1 MFDFKLCYYFTS
13 FVQNGQT
20 FARFSIHSWQNLQR
34 FLLLE
39 HKNIKNA
46 RGPSKNPPIIPE
58 ASPNPL
64 AFAALIPISTPNN
77 GQNKY
82 IFKSPFFFSE
92 QKKRH
97 IPKMCPSLRLVQRC
111 NTHKTGMCHAIMHGH
126 TDSKSVLQ
134 YAFFLK
140 YQFRDGRLQS
150 VCQIF
155 YSVIVFVC

>member
-1 MFDFKLCYYFTS
+1 MKHKIKCTQIISTIFFVDFKLCYYFTS
-13 FVQNGQT
+13 LVQNGQT
-20 FARFSIHSWQNLQR
+20 FARFSIHSWQKLQR
-34 FLLLE
+34 FLLFE

-64 AFAALIPISTPNN
+64 AFAAQIPISTPNN

-97 IPKMCPSLRLVQRC
+97 IPKKCPFLRLRRRC
-111 NTHKTGMCHAIMHGH
+111 KKHISKCAVFLY
-126 TDSKSVLQ
+126 TDTPTVNIFCNRL
-134 YAFFLK
+134 FL
-140 YQFRDGRLQS
+140 RS
-150 VCQIF
+150 
-155 YSVIVFVC
+155 